1 MKNIIGKEIKQMSHS
16 NSSLNSFTACMAKY
30 EHCYVKHAQPCKPPS
45 PHLTFGTMAHEVLY
59 KAGKLRDEVA
69 EGLVLD
75 MSEYRQVI
83 PSEILY
89 HDLKQEFQ
97 IDNWQ
102 EYFTAVIKETAKIEN
117 DCIRNLIE
125 TTGDP
130 VRIEREV
137 KLSVEPVKMAELGVT
152 GLEQPFVGIV
162 DLLIM
167 SSDHAV
173 ILDYKFSSSRK
184 TQDDF
189 DMNSQLPLYAFF
201 VHCLYDIPM
210 HNIQYG
216 YIDIPKKSFGK
227 PTLLSNGTLSRSKDQ
242 NVSQELY
249 EKAVTA
255 IHGDDD
261 PKYNCKPGGYYYD
274 AWCNMAL
281 NKPAYLSMQYLDF
294 EVVENVCDDLFK
306 TAQMID
312 RMIREKE
319 PFLRKFDSYS
329 CKSCEYL
336 PSCKSWLT
344 VGGE

>member
-1 MKNIIGKEIKQMSHS
+1 MSHS
-16 NSSLNSFTACMAKY
+16 NSSLNTFAMCMAKY
-30 EHCYVKHAQPCKPPS
+30 EHNYIKHTPPCRPPS
-45 PHLTFGTMAHEVLY
+45 PHLTFGTMAHDVLY

-69 EGLVLD
+69 DGVVTD
-75 MSEYRQVI
+75 MSEYCHVI
-83 PSEILY
+83 PSEVLY

-102 EYFTAVIKETAKIEN
+102 EYFTTVIKETAKIEKSIVN
-117 DCIRNLIE
+117 DLCEE
-125 TTGDP
+125 TGEP
-130 VRIEREV
+130 IVIEREV
-137 KLSVEPVKMAELGVT
+137 KLHMEPSLMDILGVH

-162 DLLIM
+162 DLLIL
-167 SSDHAV
+167 SGTHAV

-184 TQDDF
+184 TRDDF

-201 VHCLYDIPM
+201 VHYLYDIPM

-249 EKAVTA
+249 EKAVIA
-255 IHGDDD
+255 IHGPDD
-261 PKYNCKPGGYYYD
+261 PKYNCKPGGHYYD

-294 EVVENVCDDLFK
+294 EVVENVCNDLFK

-312 RMIREKE
+312 KMKRENE
-319 PFLRKFDSYS
+319 SFLRKFDSYS
-329 CKSCEYL
+329 CKGCDYL
-336 PSCKSWLT
+336 PACKPWLT
-344 VGGE
+344 VNGGDFQ